1 MPELRRDKAT
11 GRLVVIA
18 SERGDRVDSF
28 CQGGPSFSLD
38 EADCPFCPGNE
49 DMTPQE
55 VFTLRPPGR
64 SPNDDGWQVRVI
76 PNKFPAFTLKGLEG
90 EDGRVKEG
98 LHESSPAE
106 GIHEVI
112 INTPDHLRGLSL
124 MEPPE
129 IEMILA
135 TYLVRL
141 ASLKAYPHLKS
152 SIVIINHG
160 QKSGAS
166 MEHPHSQLFGMANEI
181 PLLKTEMATAK
192 LYFEDKG
199 RCIYCDIVQEEA
211 QAKERVLLES
221 DHFLSFLPFASRF
234 PFEIWVLPKRHAKD
248 FESLTEEEKGD
259 LAILLKRVTHK
270 IQVGLNDPS
279 YNLYIHSD
287 GFDDG
292 AGGYY
297 HWHIEMIPRLTTLA
311 GFEMGSGMMINIASP
326 EKAVKILTSL

>member
-1 MPELRRDKAT
+1 MPELRRDPTT
-11 GRLVVIA
+11 GRLTVIA
-18 SERGDRVDSF
+18 TERAARPEVF
-28 CQGGPSFSLD
+28 CLAKENFSSSPK
-38 EADCPFCPGNE
+38 DCPFCPGNE

-55 VFTLRPPGR
+55 VFALRPPGR

-76 PNKFPAFTLKGLEG
+76 PNKFPAFTLKDLEG
-90 EDGRVKEG
+90 EGGWVKEG
-98 LHESSPAE
+98 LHESSPAV

-124 MEPPE
+124 MEPSE
-129 IEMILA
+129 IEMVLA

-160 QKSGAS
+160 QRAGAS
-166 MEHPHSQLFGMANEI
+166 MEHPHSQLFSMANEI

-221 DHFLSFLPFASRF
+221 DHFLSLLPFASRF
-234 PFEIWVLPKRHAKD
+234 PFEIWILPKRHSKD

-259 LAILLKRVTHK
+259 LAVLLKRVTYK

-292 AGGYY
+292 AGCYY
-297 HWHIEMIPRLTTLA
+297 HWHIEMIPRLINLA

-326 EKAVKILTSL
+326 EKAVKILAPI